1 MSMFLLKI
9 LQKVPIPYL
18 FITNNEGLIEE
29 DKEASTVQNGA
40 PVTSRRTIC
49 FMTVY
54 MINEKDESTIKKSL
68 DGIGKTIKE
77 VQEIIKKSKILDNEE
92 NFMSEKLTDL
102 VSKTKQMT
110 KNGDGYSI
118 ASSLIPN

>member
-29 DKEASTVQNGA
+29 DKEESAVQNGA
-40 PVTSRRTIC
+40 PVTSRGTIC

-54 MINEKDESTIKKSL
+54 MINEKDELTIKKSL
-68 DGIGKTIKE
+68 DGLARKSRKY
-77 VQEIIKKSKILDNEE
+77 KK
-92 NFMSEKLTDL
+92 
-102 VSKTKQMT
+102 
-110 KNGDGYSI
+110 
-118 ASSLIPN
+118 

>member
-1 MSMFLLKI
+1 MSVFLLKI
-9 LQKVPIPYL
+9 LQKVPIPYI

-68 DGIGKTIKE
+68 DGMARKSRKY
-77 VQEIIKKSKILDNEE
+77 KK
-92 NFMSEKLTDL
+92 
-102 VSKTKQMT
+102 
-110 KNGDGYSI
+110 
-118 ASSLIPN
+118 